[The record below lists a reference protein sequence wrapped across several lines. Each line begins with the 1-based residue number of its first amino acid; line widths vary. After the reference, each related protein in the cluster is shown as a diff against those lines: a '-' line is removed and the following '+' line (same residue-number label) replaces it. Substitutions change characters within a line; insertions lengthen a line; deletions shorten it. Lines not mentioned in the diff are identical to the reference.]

1 MKNQIMVMGMI
12 LSIAIFLSTTITSW
26 FQTSVPPN
34 AFGQYMIDS
43 TYESNSIGASNI
55 RNNNNNSDNNMA
67 DDKIVAVSTITATS
81 NSSAAP
87 SRNVSET
94 NTTITVN
101 DVINSTY
108 IASNEDDQDDS
119 ERRIVRAIR
128 DRINDLLHTVVS
140 SNATIISRANIS
152 NDFVG
157 ETTIVNN
164 NTRFLEEVLP
174 TQLGIALDR
183 IRAVGSISQ
192 TANSMLE
199 LHTDIEIM
207 CVASSTSFGN
217 CDISMRI
224 R

>member
-1 MKNQIMVMGMI
+1 MKNQIMVKGMI
-12 LSIAIFLSTTITSW
+12 LSVAIFLPTTITSG

-43 TYESNSIGASNI
+43 TDEGNSIGASNI
-55 RNNNNNSDNNMA
+55 RNNNNNSDDNMA

-199 LHTDIEIM
+199 LHTDIEIT
-207 CVASSTSFGN
+207 CVANSTSFGN